1 MPLACLGSQKQISGF
16 HSAHAAHA
24 AGAAVLDTI
33 IYFPFLKSQIFQSL
47 QTTDVLDAALLSSV
61 KALKVDYSITRVTNS
76 VNVL

>member
-1 MPLACLGSQKQISGF
+1 MRLACFGSQKQISGF
-16 HSAHAAHA
+16 HSAHAAQA